1 MTKKPTHFGSTRVA
15 RATRNRQAHEDKMAT
30 SAAKREEA
38 ASAYDAI
45 ARHYRESAARL
56 REAGNEEAASAM
68 DRRADEREARAT
80 GKRGAGKLDL

>member
-15 RATRNRQAHEDKMAT
+15 RATRNRAAHEDKMAT

-45 ARHYRESAARL
+45 ARAYRESASRL
-56 REAGNEEAASAM
+56 RVVGETEAADEL
-68 DRRADEREARAT
+68 DRRADERAARAA